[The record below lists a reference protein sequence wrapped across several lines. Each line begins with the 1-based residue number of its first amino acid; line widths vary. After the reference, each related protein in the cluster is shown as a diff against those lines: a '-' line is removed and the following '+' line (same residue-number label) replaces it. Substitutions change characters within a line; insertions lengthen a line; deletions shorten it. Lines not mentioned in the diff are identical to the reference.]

1 MGLMDKF
8 RASTKYILWVL
19 IFSFV
24 ILWSLAD
31 TQVFDSIVAGPR
43 SLGSVNGE
51 AISFEEYNQTVNNY
65 MQNYQAQTGQ
75 SATAELRTYYEELA
89 WDNLVMQKILKTE
102 MDRLGIR
109 VTDEMVVDMINGPN
123 PAPFIAQQF
132 TRADGT
138 IDRAALQQAI
148 EAPENAEIWVNI
160 ETQLRDQ
167 ASVEKLNRYVM
178 NSVKISDAEIEYE
191 FMNQYS
197 TANARFV
204 RFPYSAI
211 ADADVPVTDAE
222 LNAYIKKHTER
233 YKQEKSYRF
242 RYVSFSKEATTED
255 STRVR
260 SEMQRL
266 REAFVQ
272 ATNDSLFLL
281 ENQSATPYNG
291 SFRARNAVLVDL
303 ESVFSMQNGQVS
315 EIIESP
321 GRLTV
326 IKRLDSRTG
335 DRLKRLSQIQLP
347 FSVANKEETLVRAL
361 EVVQEARR
369 NADFA
374 ELVASNSQDFAS
386 SSNGGDIGYVKT
398 EDLPTTIA
406 DALSSASTGNV
417 VGPVEHEGSF
427 YIFKVTGVE
436 TQEVKFAEFTL
447 NIEADPFATVDAQAK
462 AAEDFSFYAR
472 EDGYE
477 AEAQRRN
484 LPIQEGFATEG
495 NPFIAGLGQSRVVL
509 NYLARAKANDISD
522 AVDMDNQFLVME
534 VTEIIP
540 EGTRPLEDIRPQVE
554 TLVRNEKRRKLMLDK
569 VTGLVKGQ
577 SSLDAIAT
585 ANGKEVQVADAVTL
599 NNTSLPGAGVEPSV
613 VGTIF
618 GLALN
623 TMSKPIEGESAIYLV
638 QVSNRQL
645 ADKANLSDAER
656 AAIRSRLEQSRTAT
670 FQQNWIE
677 ELKKKA
683 DIEDYRLKVLTQQ

>member
-109 VTDEMVVDMINGPN
+109 VTDDMVVDMINGPN

-160 ETQLRDQ
+160 ENQLRDQ
-167 ASVEKLNRYVM
+167 ASVEKLNRYIM

-204 RFPYSAI
+204 RFPYSEI

-222 LNAYIKKHTER
+222 LNAYIKKNAKR

-272 ATNDSLFLL
+272 ATNDSLFLV

-347 FSVANKEETLVRAL
+347 FSVANKEEILVRAL

-386 SSNGGDIGYVKT
+386 ISNGGDIGYVKT
-398 EDLPTTIA
+398 EDLPKPIA
-406 DALSSASTGNV
+406 DALGSASTGNV

-484 LPIQEGFATEG
+484 LPIREGFATEG

-577 SSLDAIAT
+577 SSLDAIAG
-585 ANGKEVQVADAVTL
+585 ANGKQVQAADAVTL
-599 NNTSLPGAGVEPSV
+599 NNTSLPGAGVEPAV

-638 QVSNRQL
+638 QVSSRQL

>member
-132 TRADGT
+132 TRSDGT
-138 IDRAALQQAI
+138 IDRVALQQAI

-178 NSVKISDAEIEYE
+178 NSVKVSDAEVEYE
-191 FMNQYS
+191 FKNQYS

-204 RFPYSAI
+204 RFPYSEI
-211 ADADVPVTDAE
+211 SDAEVPVTDSE
-222 LNAYIKKHTER
+222 LKAYIKKYSER

-242 RYVSFSKEATTED
+242 RYVSFSKAATSDD
-255 STRVR
+255 STRIR

-291 SFRARNAVLVDL
+291 SFRARNTVLTDL

-315 EIIESP
+315 DIIESP
-321 GRLTV
+321 GRLSI
-326 IKRLDSRTG
+326 IKRLDSRSG
-335 DRLKRLSQIQLP
+335 DALLRLSQIQMP
-347 FSVANKEETLVRAL
+347 FGATQEETRARAL
-361 EVVQEARR
+361 GVVQEARG

-374 ELVASNSQDFAS
+374 MLAINNSQDFAN
-386 SSNGGDIGYVKT
+386 SSNGGDIGFVKVA
-398 EDLPTTIA
+398 DLPKPIA
-406 DALSSASTGNV
+406 DALANASVGNV

-427 YIFKVTGVE
+427 YIFKVTDRE

-447 NIEADPFATVDAQAK
+447 NIEADPFETVDAQAK
-462 AAEDFSFYAR
+462 AAEDFSYYAR

-484 LPIQEGFATEG
+484 LTIQEGFATEG

-509 NYLARAKANDISD
+509 NYLARAQAKDISD
-522 AVDMDNQFLVME
+522 AVDLDSQFLVIE
-534 VTEIIP
+534 VTEVIP
-540 EGTRPLEDIRPQVE
+540 EGTRALEDIRPQVE
-554 TLVRNEKRRKLMLDK
+554 TLVRNEKRKKLMLDK
-569 VTGLVKGQ
+569 INGLIKGQ
-577 SSLDAIAT
+577 SSLDAIAS
-585 ANGKEVQVADAVTL
+585 ANNREVQQADALTL
-599 NNTSLPGAGVEPSV
+599 NNTSLPGAGVEPV
-613 VGTIF
+613 VLGTIF
-618 GLALN
+618 GLSLN

-638 QVSNRQL
+638 QVSNRQM

-656 AAIRSRLEQSRTAT
+656 AAIRSRLEQSRNAT

-683 DIEDYRLKVLTQQ
+683 DIEDYRSKVLTQQ

>member
-132 TRADGT
+132 TRSDGT
-138 IDRAALQQAI
+138 IDRVALQQAI

-160 ETQLRDQ
+160 ESQLRDQ
-167 ASVEKLNRYVM
+167 ASVEKLNRYIM
-178 NSVKISDAEIEYE
+178 NSVKVSDAEVEYE
-191 FMNQYS
+191 FKNQYS

-204 RFPYSAI
+204 RFPYSEI
-211 ADADVPVTDAE
+211 SDADVPVTDSE
-222 LNAYIKKHTER
+222 LNAYIKKHAER

-242 RYVSFSKEATTED
+242 RYVSFSKVATSED

-291 SFRARNAVLVDL
+291 SFRARNAVMTDL

-315 EIIESP
+315 DIIESP
-321 GRLTV
+321 GRLSI
-326 IKRLDSRTG
+326 IKRLDSRSG
-335 DRLKRLSQIQLP
+335 DALLRLSQIQMP
-347 FSVANKEETLVRAL
+347 FGASQEEARARAL
-361 EVVQEARR
+361 GVVQEARG

-374 ELVASNSQDFAS
+374 MLATNNSQDFAS
-386 SSNGGDIGYVKT
+386 SSNGGDIGFVKVA
-398 EDLPTTIA
+398 DLPKPIA
-406 DALSSASTGNV
+406 DALANASVGNV

-427 YIFKVTGVE
+427 YIFKVTGRE
-436 TQEVKFAEFTL
+436 TQEVKFAEFTQ
-447 NIEADPFATVDAQAK
+447 NIEADPFETVDAQAK
-462 AAEDFSFYAR
+462 AAEDFSYYAR

-484 LPIQEGFATEG
+484 LTIQEGFATEG

-509 NYLARAKANDISD
+509 NYLARAQAKDISD
-522 AVDMDNQFLVME
+522 AVDLDSQFLVIE
-534 VTEIIP
+534 VTEVIP
-540 EGTRPLEDIRPQVE
+540 EGTRALEDIRPQVE
-554 TLVRNEKRRKLMLDK
+554 TLVRNEKRKKLMLDK
-569 VTGLVKGQ
+569 VNGLIKGQ
-577 SSLDAIAT
+577 SSLDAIASSNNRT
-585 ANGKEVQVADAVTL
+585 VQQADSLTL
-599 NNTSLPGAGVEPSV
+599 NNTSLPGAGVEPAV
-613 VGTIF
+613 LGTIF
-618 GLALN
+618 GLSLN

-638 QVSNRQL
+638 QVSNRQM

-656 AAIRSRLEQSRTAT
+656 AAIRSRLEQSRNAT